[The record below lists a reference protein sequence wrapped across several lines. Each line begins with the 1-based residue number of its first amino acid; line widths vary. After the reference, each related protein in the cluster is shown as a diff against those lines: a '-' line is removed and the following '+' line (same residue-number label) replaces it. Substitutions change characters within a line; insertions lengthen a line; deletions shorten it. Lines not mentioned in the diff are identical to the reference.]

1 MRLSLSSRIAESP
14 KRKDVAAMSI
24 DDLAARAGAAGFAGI
39 SVRAAVVSVDSP
51 SGAADRVRALLDNLG
66 LTATMVT
73 GDVSLASND
82 AGATRALRD
91 IAPYLDL
98 AEGLGCS
105 LVRVMMGGLDDV
117 ADARRAAD
125 AAAERGIALTHL
137 THWGTPFETAGD
149 ALETLKRI
157 DRANFGVTFEPG
169 NLLACG
175 ADCGPDAIAML
186 APWLNDFCFQ
196 NIRLDPDSAITF
208 DTARC
213 GPVGVRYVAIDDAS
227 AIDARPL
234 LAALRQ
240 VGYEGWVTVHQPLR
254 DGESVD
260 DAIDAAARF
269 FLPLVG
275 P

>member
-1 MRLSLSSRIAESP
+1 
-14 KRKDVAAMSI
+14 MSI